1 MGIENHTPMK
11 AVLNQM
17 QWLVMLHVLSAVI
30 GIGPTFAFP
39 LLLRNTSSAAEMTT
53 ALGHVA
59 KLELF
64 PKLFGTLAV
73 LSGFALFWLGSYGSF
88 MQIWIIGTLL
98 LYIVIEVLII
108 GFLNPTAKKLHEA
121 VGSPDVQSGGGIS
134 PQAGA
139 MYARVRSYHLW
150 ATVLSTVIIVL
161 MILKPH

>member
-1 MGIENHTPMK
+1 MGTVNQTPMK
-11 AVLNQM
+11 AVFTKM

-39 LLLRNTSSAAEMTT
+39 LLLRNTSSATEMAA
-53 ALGHVA
+53 ALGNVA

-88 MQIWIIGTLL
+88 MQIWIMGTLL

-108 GFLNPTAKKLHEA
+108 GFLNPAAKKLHETIA
-121 VGSPDVQSGGGIS
+121 APDKQTSGSIT
-134 PQAGA
+134 PQAGTL
-139 MYARVRSYHLW
+139 YARVRSYHLW